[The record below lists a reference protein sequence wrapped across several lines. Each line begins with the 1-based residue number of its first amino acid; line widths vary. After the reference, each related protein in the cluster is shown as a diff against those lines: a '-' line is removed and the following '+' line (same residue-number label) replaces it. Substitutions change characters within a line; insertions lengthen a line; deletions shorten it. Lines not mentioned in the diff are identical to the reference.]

1 MKKFLFAMLL
11 LFVGHAHAVT
21 SSRFYQVSGSGIASD
36 HSASAAAAC
45 QNWIVKNGS
54 ATYTYVG
61 ITDIPPTFFNC
72 NVKYTGSGQAV
83 SIAGGSSTTTCP
95 DGQDVVLPSAT
106 YPKCGVPPPPLC
118 TAGATST
125 KTFFNGT
132 GPLGSATSTSAPIPW
147 PTSDGSCN
155 VEYSTL
161 EECRSR
167 VNAAGTGQEFY
178 CTFSGKQTGV
188 ATPPGTAPTPSTIT
202 PAPTDKPATSNVKDA
217 GNGKSCPAGTTSL
230 GIDSAGGMICGGSG
244 TSPIIP
250 PKTEVKTPPV
260 TTNNPDGSTT
270 KVETS
275 TRSNSDGSTT
285 TTTTTTV
292 TGANGGTTVTQS
304 TSTSQKPS
312 GSGGGAG
319 VNDSTDD
326 KKDDFCIKNP
336 TLNVCKNSQVTGE
349 CEETA
354 CQGDAIQCSILRQQ
368 RKEYCDN
375 MKDTPQVLLGRDL
388 LAGNDPLQSQID
400 AAKTGTTV
408 DLASQSFDQSSFAP
422 SACFASKAGSSHGH
436 AIPIDFSAAC
446 NSAAS
451 IRFAVIALCSLA
463 GFLIVARSI
472 SQG

>member
-1 MKKFLFAMLL
+1 MKRILL
-11 LFVGHAHAVT
+11 LLLLALSAYAHADAPITKYETTLGGVK
-21 SSRFYQVSGSGIASD
+21 SYHASG
-36 HSASAAAAC
+36 AAAC
-45 QNWIVKNGS
+45 AYVLTVVPTWTGLYFTPSGWNGS
-54 ATYTYVG
+54 GCYTNDTLGNQIFRISVAAKSVCSDN
-61 ITDIPPTFFNC
+61 TAPNTSLPLAQQCAAPPPICTSGTKSTFDA
-72 NVKYTGSGQAV
+72 YTGSGGVDATFATV
-83 SIAGGSSTTTCP
+83 NARTSYPTT
-95 DGQDVVLPSAT
+95 
-106 YPKCGVPPPPLC
+106 
-118 TAGATST
+118 
-125 KTFFNGT
+125 
-132 GPLGSATSTSAPIPW
+132 
-147 PTSDGSCN
+147 DGSCN
-155 VEYSTL
+155 VQVTGIERCYSQPSA
-161 EECRSR
+161 R
-167 VNAAGTGQEFY
+167 GQDFF
-178 CTFSGKQTGV
+178 CTFTSERDGNVTPTGE
-188 ATPPGTAPTPSTIT
+188 PNNDPQPSLDRSN
-202 PAPTDKPATSNVKDA
+202 DKPATTGPKSA
-217 GNGKSCPAGTTSL
+217 GEGKACPAGTVSL
-230 GIDSAGGMICGGSG
+230 GVDSTGGMICGGAG
-244 TSPIIP
+244 TSPTIP

-304 TSTSQKPS
+304 TSTSQKPAS
-312 GSGGGAG
+312 SGGGAG

-463 GFLIVARSI
+463 GFLIVGRSI